1 MVKRFVSVALSV
13 SLVLSMTPFG
23 MKRALADELPQDN
36 PVEYEVPAEE
46 EEVPEDNFFEAPEEV
61 PEEIPAEEQEVPD
74 EEIPAEEA
82 PEEEQEEKE
91 EEPEEVPAETPSEDE
106 KEVPA
111 EEVPAEKVEEK
122 TEELLDDSEKKEENL
137 EEDAFDEDEVDGAE
151 AVKVLPAVTGLSWAP
166 SRDNGHMKVTWS
178 LDTEDIDEPGDAKVN
193 AVINVYK
200 DGAQI
205 GSVTKGYSTKS
216 VDLTEELWDK
226 FPSQV
231 SGGEAQRAGIARALI
246 NRPAMLFAD
255 EPTGALNSK
264 TGKDVLDA
272 LTKFNVEGQS
282 IVMVT
287 HDIVSA
293 RRGNRILY
301 LKDGEIAGELDLGRY
316 ISGDKERHNALRDFL
331 GGMGW

>member
-1 MVKRFVSVALSV
+1 MKNIIETSKLCKTYSSNGVQQHVLRNIDLEIKEGDFTVLMGPSGAGKSTLLYSLSGMDKPSLGKITFCETDITDMNSDQLAVFRRKHCGFVFQQTYLVDSMSIMDN
-13 SLVLSMTPFG
+13 VLSAGFLISND
-23 MKRALADELPQDN
+23 R
-36 PVEYEVPAEE
+36 
-46 EEVPEDNFFEAPEEV
+46 
-61 PEEIPAEEQEVPD
+61 
-74 EEIPAEEA
+74 
-82 PEEEQEEKE
+82 
-91 EEPEEVPAETPSEDE
+91 
-106 KEVPA
+106 KEVISKA
-111 EEVPAEKVEEK
+111 REI
-122 TEELLDDSEKKEENL
+122 L
-137 EEDAFDEDEVDGAE
+137 
-151 AVKVLPAVTGLSWAP
+151 
-166 SRDNGHMKVTWS
+166 
-178 LDTEDIDEPGDAKVN
+178 
-193 AVINVYK
+193 
-200 DGAQI
+200 
-205 GSVTKGYSTKS
+205 KS
-216 VDLTEELWDK
+216 VDLTGELWDK